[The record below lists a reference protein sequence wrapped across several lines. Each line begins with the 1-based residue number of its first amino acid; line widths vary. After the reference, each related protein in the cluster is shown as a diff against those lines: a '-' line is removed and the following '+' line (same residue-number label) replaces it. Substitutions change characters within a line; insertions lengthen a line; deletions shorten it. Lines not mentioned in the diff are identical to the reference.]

1 MNNLKTSHNHMS
13 LWIFSNALM
22 VFLMVAIG
30 GITRL
35 TDSGLSMTDWNF
47 FSGMV
52 PPLNDQDWNLLFDK
66 YKLFPEFKIL
76 NYGMTLSEF
85 KKIFFWEY
93 LHRMWGRLIGLTFIV
108 PFLYFLCK
116 GVVNKKLKILFLC
129 ILSLGC
135 FQGFMGWYMVSSGLV
150 DRPDVSQYRLAAH
163 LGVAFIIYTFLVF
176 IGWNLFG
183 QGKREKQLKKY
194 KENFS
199 YKNLV
204 FSYFLLFTTIIS
216 GAFVA
221 GTDAGLVYNSFP
233 LMGQNLFPNDA
244 FDLNPYWINFFENMS
259 LIQFNHRLLATFTC
273 FYIIITVIIELGK
286 KPEKIHKRFLIILAF
301 LIITQYLLGITAVL
315 YAVPFLIGLVHQLGA
330 LLNLTLL
337 TLIISEK
344 FKNNYSLI

>member
-1 MNNLKTSHNHMS
+1 MNNLKISHNHMS

-93 LHRMWGRLIGLTFIV
+93 LHRMWGRLIGLTFVV

-244 FDLNPYWINFFENMS
+244 FDLNPNWINFFENMS

-286 KPEKIHKRFLIILAF
+286 QPEKIHKRFLIMLAF
-301 LIITQYLLGITAVL
+301 LIISQYLLGITAVL

-337 TLIISEK
+337 TLIISDK

>member
-1 MNNLKTSHNHMS
+1 MNTLKKNHYQMS
-13 LWIFSNALM
+13 VWVFSNAFM
-22 VFLMVAIG
+22 VFIMVAIG

-47 FSGMV
+47 FSGMI
-52 PPLNDQDWNLLFDK
+52 PPLNDQDWNLLFEK

-76 NYGMTLSEF
+76 NNEMTLPEF

-108 PFLYFLCK
+108 PFLYFLYK
-116 GVVNKKLKILFLC
+116 GAINKKLKFLFFC
-129 ILSLGC
+129 IFSLGC

-163 LGVAFIIYTFLVF
+163 LCVAFIIYTFLVF

-183 QGKREKQLKKY
+183 RSANEKKLIKH
-194 KENFS
+194 KEDFS
-199 YKNLV
+199 YRNLV
-204 FSYFLLFTTIIS
+204 FSYFLLLITIIS

-244 FDLNPYWINFFENMS
+244 FDLNPLWLNFFENMS

-273 FYIIITVIIELGK
+273 FYILITVIRELGK
-286 KPEKIHKRFLIILAF
+286 KPKGIHKVFLIMLGFLIIS
-301 LIITQYLLGITAVL
+301 QYFLGISAVL

-330 LLNLTLL
+330 LLNLTIL
-337 TLIISEK
+337 TLIISER
-344 FKNNYSLI
+344 FKNNYNLT